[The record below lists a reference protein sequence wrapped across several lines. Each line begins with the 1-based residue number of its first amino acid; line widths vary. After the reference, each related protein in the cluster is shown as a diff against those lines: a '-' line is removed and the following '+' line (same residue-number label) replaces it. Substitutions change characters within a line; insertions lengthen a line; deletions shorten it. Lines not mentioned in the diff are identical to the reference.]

1 MKFSI
6 YFAVSIIVVLLFLAS
21 AISLLF
27 ALVDKNTSPLILTA
41 IANIVAVILLV
52 FLITRGI
59 LTPLGQVRN
68 IMKKVGEGNL
78 DLKIAPPGVKEM
90 QELGDTLNEMIMRL
104 RISTQELQKEKS
116 SLELRVAGRTQ
127 ELQELAASLE
137 EKVKTRTQELQEK
150 FTELERFEKLAVGRE
165 LKMIELKGEIER
177 LRGLAPENKTNGIKR
192 ARKKS
197 TV

>member
-27 ALVDKNTSPLILTA
+27 ALADKNTFPLILTA
-41 IANIVAVILLV
+41 AANIVAVILLV

-78 DLKIAPPGVKEM
+78 NLKIAPPGIKEM
-90 QELGDTLNEMIMRL
+90 QELGDTLNEMIVQL
-104 RISTQELQKEKS
+104 RTS
-116 SLELRVAGRTQ
+116 
-127 ELQELAASLE
+127 
-137 EKVKTRTQELQEK
+137 TQELQEK
-150 FTELERFEKLAVGRE
+150 LTELERFEKLAVGRE
-165 LKMIELKGEIER
+165 LKMIELKEEIKKLGDPVPR
-177 LRGLAPENKTNGIKR
+177 QKTNAVKSR
-192 ARKKS
+192 RKS
-197 TV
+197 AA